1 MVVELGKDY
10 RYYCNF
16 YIIFSKEQRESYAY
30 KRNVKGMKTTQLE
43 ILDMEIFTRKNKTM
57 VEFNSI

>member
-10 RYYCNF
+10 RYYYNF

-30 KRNVKGMKTTQLE
+30 KRNVKGMKTTQLV